1 MRLAI
6 TGTTGR
12 VGRALADGLAAS
24 HELIELPRGVFDL
37 ADPACAERLAAW
49 DFDLLLNPA
58 GLTGLEHCEDD
69 PDLAEQVNARAPAA
83 MAAFCQAHGRKILH
97 FSTDY
102 VFDGHEPG
110 LKQEDDPVNPL
121 SVYGKTKEAG
131 ERAVLAAGGTVMR
144 VSWVFGPEKPA
155 FPDTVIDR
163 ALAGQEIAAVADKF
177 SLPVYT
183 PDLCGWVGGLLE
195 GGCPAGLF
203 HACNGGPVTSWHGMA
218 LEIVASLREL
228 HGIEVAEPKPLLM
241 AEMSAFR
248 AARPRHTAMATE
260 RLAALLGEGR
270 MPRDWRLALREH
282 VASRLISR

>member
-12 VGRALADGLAAS
+12 VGRALADGLGGT
-24 HELIELPRGVFDL
+24 HEVIELPRRVFDL
-37 ADPACAERLAAW
+37 ADPACVGRLAEW
-49 DFDLLLNPA
+49 DFDLLLNPG

-69 PDLAEQVNARAPAA
+69 PALAEQVNALAPAA
-83 MAAFCQAHGRKILH
+83 MAAWCQARGRKILH

-110 LKQEDDPVNPL
+110 LKREDDPPNPL

-163 ALAGQEIAAVADKF
+163 ALAGQEIAAVADKY
-177 SLPVYT
+177 SLPACT
-183 PDLCGWVGGLLE
+183 TDLCGWVAGLLDA
-195 GGCPAGLF
+195 GCPAGIF

-218 LEIVASLREL
+218 LEIVACLRER

-241 AEMSAFR
+241 AEMAAFR
-248 AARPRHTAMATE
+248 AARPRYTAMATA
-260 RLAALLGEGR
+260 RLAALLGEDAA
-270 MPRDWRLALREH
+270 PRDWRAALREH
-282 VASRLISR
+282 VESSLISR

>member
-12 VGRALADGLAAS
+12 VGRALADGLRGT
-24 HELIELPRGVFDL
+24 HEVVELPRRIFDL
-37 ADPACAERLAAW
+37 ADSACVQRLTEGG
-49 DFDLLLNPA
+49 FDLLLNPA

-69 PDLAEQVNARAPAA
+69 PELAEQVNARAPAA
-83 MAAFCQAHGRKILH
+83 MAAWCQARGLHMLH

-110 LKQEDDPVNPL
+110 LKREDDPVNPL

-131 ERAVLAAGGTVMR
+131 ERAVLEAGGTVMR

-177 SLPVYT
+177 SRPAYT
-183 PDLCGWVGGLLE
+183 TDLCDWVAGFLDAR
-195 GGCPAGLF
+195 CPAGLF

-218 LEIVASLREL
+218 LEIVAFLRERL
-228 HGIEVAEPKPLLM
+228 GIEIQEPKPLRM
-241 AEMSAFR
+241 AEMAAFR
-248 AARPRHTAMATE
+248 AVRPRHTAMATD
-260 RLAALLGEGR
+260 RLANLLGEGAA
-270 MPRDWRLALREH
+270 PRDWREALLEH
-282 VASRLISR
+282 VESRLICR